1 MNGKDNLI
9 PNSERTPEERRENAR
24 KAGIA
29 SGRARGFRSRMKKKI
44 QDSPELVEQL
54 LDELIQEALDG
65 NMRAY
70 ELIVELCGESAKQAE
85 IALKKQELKLR
96 KEQAKKDDW

>member
-1 MNGKDNLI
+1 MSGKDNLI

-29 SGRARGFRSRMKKKI
+29 SGRARGFRSQLKKKI
-44 QDSPELVEQL
+44 REHPELVEQL
-54 LDELIQEALDG
+54 LDELIQEAMGG

-70 ELIVELCGESAKQAE
+70 ELIIELCGESPKQEE
-85 IALKKQELKLR
+85 ISLKKKELKLR
-96 KEQAKKDDW
+96 EKQAENNSW